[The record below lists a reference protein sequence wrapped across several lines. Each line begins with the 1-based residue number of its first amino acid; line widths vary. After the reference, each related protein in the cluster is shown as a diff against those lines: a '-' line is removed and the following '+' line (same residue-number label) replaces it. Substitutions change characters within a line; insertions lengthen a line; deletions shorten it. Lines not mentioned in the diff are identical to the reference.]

1 MPSDGDSFL
10 PRIQSVF
17 YAVFDVEKGP
27 KIIYQVPEGLVGVPP
42 AGPVGNASIPASPLT
57 STPTSDVDGV
67 TNSGNASEIS
77 LVRRRSLPSSQ
88 KRGTGPDRI
97 LFDFHEI
104 SKYIIPPSA
113 LCGRLV
119 TCAARKYR
127 IIGFPVQL
135 RGDYKRIYFRYNL
148 CFVFDRSADL
158 SCYEPIVRKVS
169 RVLLACEV
177 RPRFSN
183 RMAEFA
189 KLNHVPGGIGLSIF
203 SDYIIRRACY
213 SRTAIRGFEFIFRNS
228 HSHRSVQLD

>member
-27 KIIYQVPEGLVGVPP
+27 KIIYQVPEGLIGVPP
-42 AGPVGNASIPASPLT
+42 AGPVGNGSIPASPLT
-57 STPTSDVDGV
+57 STPTSGIDSV
-67 TNSGNASEIS
+67 TNSRNAS
-77 LVRRRSLPSSQ
+77 LVRRTSRSLPSSQ

-104 SKYIIPPSA
+104 SKYIIPGSA

-135 RGDYKRIYFRYNL
+135 RGNYKRIYFRYNL
-148 CFVFDRSADL
+148 CFVFERSADL

-177 RPRFSN
+177 RPCFSN
-183 RMAEFA
+183 QIT
-189 KLNHVPGGIGLSIF
+189 KLNDVPGRIGLSIF
-203 SDYIIRRACY
+203 SDHVLRRPRY
-213 SRTAIRGFEFIFRNS
+213 SGAVI
-228 HSHRSVQLD
+228 